1 MCESFSIDFKKFG
14 IDVTTIAPGFIDTP
28 LTRKNKH
35 PMPFLMDS
43 KKAAIKISR
52 AIDKKKSLYI
62 FPENEI
68 PNNFVRKDASEFI
81 PFINEV

>member
-14 IDVTTIAPGFIDTP
+14 IEVTTIAPGFIDTP

-43 KKAAIKISR
+43 KKAAIKISGQL
-52 AIDKKKSLYI
+52 IKKNLYI
-62 FPENEI
+62 FFP
-68 PNNFVRKDASEFI
+68 
-81 PFINEV
+81 